1 LEAHLTLSP
10 TSSSRPFH
18 HPQAESPL
26 HCGRVSLEAL
36 AKRFGTPLYVYS
48 ADQIVERLRLFQQAL
63 GGREHLV
70 CYAVKA
76 NSALA
81 ILKLLAD
88 RGAGFDIVSGGEL
101 ERVLVAAPEAVD
113 RVVFSG
119 VGKTEAEIDLALRAG
134 ILAFNVESEAELA
147 LLAARAAKLKKKARY
162 ALRVNPDV
170 FADTHPYISTGLREH
185 KFGIDIRQAL
195 MVYKSVAGNRWLDAY
210 GVSVHIGSQIRS
222 AEPFGSAMERVA
234 KLVGQLRRE
243 GIALK
248 AIDAGGGLGID
259 YHGGSFDAA
268 AKVAEYAA
276 ALQSGLG
283 SFEGRLLLEPGRF
296 LVAQAGALVARVL
309 QVKRNGK
316 KTFVITDAAMNDLI
330 RPALYQAHHEI
341 VPVRPRGGR
350 ARTVDVVGPVCETG
364 DFFARDRKLP
374 PVEPGDLVAL
384 LDAGAYGMAQSSNYN
399 TRLRPAEVLV
409 EGAKARLIRRRE
421 TMADLL
427 APEMG

>member
-1 LEAHLTLSP
+1 MTKPPAPSP
-10 TSSSRPFH
+10 RPFH
-18 HPQAESPL
+18 YPAPGSPL
-26 HCGRVSLEAL
+26 CCGRVSLATL
-36 AKRFGTPLYVYS
+36 ARRYQTPLYVYS
-48 ADQIVERLRLFQQAL
+48 ADQIAERLALFQHAL
-63 GGREHLV
+63 APRDHLV

-101 ERVLVAAPEAVD
+101 QRVLTAAPDAAA
-113 RVVFSG
+113 RIVFSG
-119 VGKTEAEIDLALRAG
+119 VGKTAPEIDFALNAG
-134 ILAFNVESEAELA
+134 ILQFNVESEAELA
-147 LLAARAAKLKKKARY
+147 LLAARARRLQRPAPF

-185 KFGIDIRQAL
+185 KFGIDIRRAREL
-195 MVYKSVAGNRWLDAY
+195 YKSVARNKWLQAH

-222 AEPFGSAMERVA
+222 AKPFGQAIERVA
-234 KLVGQLRRE
+234 KLVSQLRSD
-243 GIALK
+243 GIMLK
-248 AIDAGGGLGID
+248 AVDAGGGLGID
-259 YHGGSFDAA
+259 YHGGPFDAA

-276 ALQSGLG
+276 AIQEALAG
-283 SFEGRLLLEPGRF
+283 FEGRLLIEPGRF

-309 QVKRNGK
+309 VVKRNGK

-330 RPALYQAHHEI
+330 RPALYQAHHDI
-341 VPVRPRGGR
+341 VPVSPHAGT
-350 ARTVDVVGPVCETG
+350 ARVVDVVGPVCESG
-364 DFFARDRKLP
+364 DFFARDRKLAP
-374 PVEPGDLVAL
+374 LKPGDLVAL

-409 EGAKARLIRRRE
+409 EGSKGRLIRRRE

-427 APEMG
+427 APEIL